1 MEQKKSIIY
10 GIFQD
15 PDDTIHASR
24 ALRNEGVR
32 INQVF
37 CPFPVHGLDE
47 ALGIKPT
54 NISVSAFVFGTTGC
68 SLAALMIWYM
78 NIHDWPMNIGGKP
91 SFSFAENFPAFVP
104 VLFES
109 TVLLAA
115 HGMIATFYFVTKLF
129 PGFKGRNPY
138 KRSTDDHFVME
149 IDLNIQSLPEFKIKE
164 ILTNHGAIEIKYHE

>member
-1 MEQKKSIIY
+1 MDKNNKVIY
-10 GIFQD
+10 GVFTD
-15 PDDTIHASR
+15 PDVTLAAVK
-24 ALRNEGVR
+24 ALRREGVR
-32 INQVF
+32 IKEVY

-47 ALGIKPT
+47 AMGYKPT
-54 NISVSAFVFGTTGC
+54 NISVSAFVFGATGC

-129 PGFKGRNPY
+129 PGFPGRNPD
-138 KRSTDDHFVME
+138 KRSTDDRFVME
-149 IDLNIQSLPEFKIKE
+149 IDLSEQSLSEDDIKRLLQKYGASE
-164 ILTNHGAIEIKYHE
+164 INHP

>member
-1 MEQKKSIIY
+1 METPSKTLY
-10 GIFQD
+10 GVYTD
-15 PDDTIHASR
+15 PDETVAAVR
-24 ALRNEGVR
+24 ALRRDGVR
-32 INQVF
+32 IREVY

-47 ALGIKPT
+47 AMGYKPT
-54 NISVSAFVFGTTGC
+54 NISVSAFVFGATGC

-129 PGFKGRNPY
+129 PGFPPRNPD
-138 KRSTDDHFVME
+138 KRSTDDRFVME
-149 IDLNIQSLPEFKIKE
+149 IDLADQSLSEKE
-164 ILTNHGAIEIKYHE
+164 IEELLQKTGATEINRA

>member
-1 MEQKKSIIY
+1 METSKNL
-10 GIFQD
+10 IFGVFTD
-15 PDDTIHASR
+15 PDDTIR
-24 ALRNEGVR
+24 AAKGMREAGVR
-32 INQVF
+32 IREVY
-37 CPFPVHGLDE
+37 CPFPVHGLDH

-54 NISVSAFVFGTTGC
+54 NISVSAFVFGATGC

-78 NIHDWPMNIGGKP
+78 LIHDWSMNIGGKP

-129 PGFKGRNPY
+129 PGFPGRNPD
-138 KRSTDDHFVME
+138 KRSTDDRFVME
-149 IDLNIQSLPEFKIKE
+149 IDPTEQSLSEEQVVELLKNLGASE
-164 ILTNHGAIEIKYHE
+164 INRS